1 MLNEQGLVG
10 DRTVRDLMGE
20 INPGRALMEAERR
33 IAQAGVAGA
42 MGAPSEWGLTRHEE
56 MLREVVGSTRTVM
69 EIQDERLNAM
79 KGTVGMLNEQGLV
92 GDRTVRDLMGEINPG
107 KALMDAVRTSEVAN
121 ASGARFVAD
130 RRDRRL
136 VTPYRTEQKATSR
149 NAQLKQR
156 PASLSEKQM
165 NPLRRSGKDEPVLV
179 LETQR
184 RRPHHLV
191 GAYTLALRKGAGDW
205 LKAEGLLAA
214 AEELEAIDER
224 LSCCQRVA
232 YKHAADS
239 TRRLLVAVADRV
251 FPGRSQ
257 RYCDRWE
264 NDRDVGQDKVVNRIL
279 AFVDDHLRNE
289 LPSEEQR
296 ALGAELHALWRAVS
310 DDIHRHSGGRDAMND
325 YLRLL
330 RTLAVVRRASSMR

>member
-1 MLNEQGLVG
+1 
-10 DRTVRDLMGE
+10 
-20 INPGRALMEAERR
+20 
-33 IAQAGVAGA
+33 
-42 MGAPSEWGLTRHEE
+42 
-56 MLREVVGSTRTVM
+56 
-69 EIQDERLNAM
+69 
-79 KGTVGMLNEQGLV
+79 
-92 GDRTVRDLMGEINPG
+92 
-107 KALMDAVRTSEVAN
+107 
-121 ASGARFVAD
+121 
-130 RRDRRL
+130 
-136 VTPYRTEQKATSR
+136 
-149 NAQLKQR
+149 
-156 PASLSEKQM
+156 M